1 MNSIFPDARLV
12 EVSQNFANPPPPVAA
27 SESSEEP
34 DVPPPSLPEPEV
46 TAVGGLP
53 ATLGTSSSFH
63 FMQEDELEAA
73 TEELQQSTSDWVQV
87 HNEPEPEQVEVTE
100 IRTEV
105 DVNGHSVVEGSVTVT
120 TISEVS
126 PSRMKLVWRWC

>member
-1 MNSIFPDARLV
+1 
-12 EVSQNFANPPPPVAA
+12 
-27 SESSEEP
+27 
-34 DVPPPSLPEPEV
+34 
-46 TAVGGLP
+46 
-53 ATLGTSSSFH
+53 
-63 FMQEDELEAA
+63 MQEDELEAA